1 MLRQLG
7 RHPFLRPLA
16 AGLALSAFYVSVI
29 SIPLQASAELG
40 LTPAQTSSW
49 ILIAWGFPSLILL
62 VFVAI
67 YRLPLAITGNVFILI
82 FVMLLGGELSWPKLV
97 GATMTAGAVVLL
109 LGVTGLTD
117 RLARLLPPP
126 IVHGILAG
134 AVLGLVADAFTAL
147 GTSTLLVGSTLIA
160 YVISRA
166 LWGDRFP
173 ALLTALVV
181 GTVLA
186 IVTSSTGPTPE
197 PVWPMV
203 SLTLPQ
209 FDIRAIAA
217 VTPVL
222 VVLITLQA
230 NAPAVVFLRAQGYE
244 PPERTITLVSGIGTI
259 VGSFFGPMG
268 VSLSL
273 PSTALIAGPEA
284 GDREIRY
291 WAGYIAAAAGII
303 IGLASGF
310 AAELIE
316 FIPAALLDAVVGLA
330 VLGILAQSLKEITKG
345 PFLLGPLV
353 AFVVSVSGIELL
365 GLGRFFWALVFG
377 LGVSLLLER
386 SAWSSPQLTTED

>member
-1 MLRQLG
+1 MARQPG
-7 RHPFLRPLA
+7 RHQYLRPLA
-16 AGLALSAFYVSVI
+16 AGLALSAFYVSVV
-29 SIPLQASAELG
+29 SLPLEASVELG
-40 LTPAQTSSW
+40 LSPSQTSTW
-49 ILIAWGFPSLILL
+49 ILIAWGFPSLIML

-67 YRLPLAITGNVFILI
+67 YRIPLAITGNVFILI
-82 FVMLLGGELSWPKLV
+82 FVLLLGGELSWSQLV
-97 GATMTAGAVVLL
+97 GATMAAGAVVLL

-147 GTSTLLVGSTLIA
+147 GTSTVLVGSTLIA
-160 YVISRA
+160 YLISRA

-173 ALLTALVV
+173 ALLTALIV

-186 IVTSSTGPTPE
+186 IATSSTGPAPD
-197 PVWPMV
+197 PVWPMI

-209 FDIRAIAA
+209 FDLRAIAA

-230 NAPAVVFLRAQGYE
+230 NAPSVVLLRSQGYE
-244 PPERTITLVSGIGTI
+244 PPERAISLVSGVGTI
-259 VGSFFGPMG
+259 IGSFFGPMG

-273 PSTALIAGPEA
+273 PSTALIAGPES
-284 GDREIRY
+284 GNREIRH
-291 WAGYIAAAAGII
+291 WAGYIGAIAGIVV
-303 IGLASGF
+303 GLAGGF
-310 AAELIE
+310 AADLIE
-316 FIPAALLDAVVGLA
+316 FIPGALLDAIVGLA

-345 PFLLGPLV
+345 PFLIGPLV
-353 AFVVSVSGIELL
+353 AFVVSVSRIELL

-386 SAWSSPQLTTED
+386 SAWRSTDVSE

>member
-1 MLRQLG
+1 MARQPG
-7 RHPFLRPLA
+7 RHQFLRPLA
-16 AGLALSAFYVSVI
+16 AGLALSAFYVSVV
-29 SIPLQASAELG
+29 SLPLEASVELG
-40 LTPAQTSSW
+40 LSPSQTSTW
-49 ILIAWGFPSLILL
+49 ILIAWGFPSLIML

-82 FVMLLGGELSWPKLV
+82 FVLLLGAELSWPQLV
-97 GATMTAGAVVLL
+97 GATMTAGAIVLL

-160 YVISRA
+160 YLISRT

-181 GTVLA
+181 GTLLA
-186 IVTSSTGPTPE
+186 VVTSSTGPIPD
-197 PVWPMV
+197 PVWPMI
-203 SLTLPQ
+203 SITLPE

-230 NAPAVVFLRAQGYE
+230 NAPAVVFLRSQGYDA
-244 PPERTITLVSGIGTI
+244 PERPITLVSGIGTI

-284 GDREIRY
+284 GDRQIRH
-291 WAGYIAAAAGII
+291 WAGYIGGTAGVIV
-303 IGLASGF
+303 GLAGGF
-310 AAELIE
+310 ATDLIE

-353 AFVVSVSGIELL
+353 AFAVSVSRIELL

-377 LGVSLLLER
+377 VGVSLLLER
-386 SAWSSPQLTTED
+386 SAWRNAELT